1 MPDALERLKAALADR
16 YVVERELGRGGMTV
30 VFLAEDVK
38 HRRKVALKAFSRT
51 GPQPSE
57 AADLGTA
64 TRLLRAPTDASF
76 REVPHTRPA
85 RPRPL
90 PRAPAPGRTST

>member
-1 MPDALERLKAALADR
+1 MPSRDR
-16 YVVERELGRGGMTV
+16 KLPLRNANVVERELGRGGMAV

-38 HRRKVALKAFSRT
+38 HQRKVALKAFSRT

-64 TRLLRAPTDASF
+64 TRLLRAPTDAS
-76 REVPHTRPA
+76 
-85 RPRPL
+85 
-90 PRAPAPGRTST
+90 PRAAPHIPPAPRRPCPPTPAPGPTSA